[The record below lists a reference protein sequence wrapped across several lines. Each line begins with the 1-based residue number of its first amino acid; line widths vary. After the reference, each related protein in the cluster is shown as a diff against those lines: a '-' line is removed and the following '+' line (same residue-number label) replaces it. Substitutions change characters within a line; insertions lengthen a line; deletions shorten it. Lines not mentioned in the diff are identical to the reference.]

1 MKKYLVPVVLFIW
14 FNSSSFAQKID
25 SSCLRIVTTQL
36 NIIKKYLENPNSD
49 SLLKRVGV
57 IQFFTNLTGIPSESD
72 GNYIGQTTPTQRDY
86 FMWNN
91 WLLLNESSLKY
102 DKKSNTIILNKVI
115 QPPRQ
120 LDFLPQRVSCLI
132 IFFYAST
139 TFLP

>member
-1 MKKYLVPVVLFIW
+1 MKKYLFPVVLFIW

-57 IQFFTNLTGIPSESD
+57 IKFLTKLTGIPSESD

-86 FMWNN
+86 NMWSN
-91 WLLLNESSLKY
+91 WLLLNESNLKY

-115 QPPRQ
+115 QPPR
-120 LDFLPQRVSCLI
+120 
-132 IFFYAST
+132 
-139 TFLP
+139 